1 MSVRDDADVVS
12 LKLDRQL
19 GYIRDH
25 ESLIRFECRTPK
37 CHFATNN
44 SNKLFQHE
52 QGCKSET
59 DIICKQVPM
68 HRPCDKIRN
77 ELVAEGIL
85 PDYSWHNW
93 EFATFDC
100 ECLMDEVG
108 DEFARGV
115 KFIHRLTS
123 IAIKTS
129 FGEPGEYYLERKD
142 MDPWSVKT
150 LVQDFL
156 LTLVQIRRDMFD
168 KLPQS
173 VIDGRTRYFNITK
186 SKDFKKRP
194 VERQA
199 NAWKKLRF
207 LDNCLALRIYSW
219 NGERYDH
226 NVLWAPLLD
235 VLAGMGETF
244 KRFTIIRRGSGIMQ
258 FTDGALIF
266 RDFLN
271 MTSPMKI
278 EKFAQS
284 CGITDVSKT
293 TFPYEYYRNIESL
306 RTATAFPSYRVFRS
320 SLCQDK
326 SRFATELETLVS
338 ENIRTG
344 KWPDSAEA
352 SKVFGFEPPITF
364 TSDDGNYTICQ
375 ADRRHA
381 LELLHTSPKKFFESK
396 EIFDKNCST
405 MADYLK
411 NYNLNDVI
419 LLVRCIKA
427 YAAGFFRSWQVNIHE
442 QMSLPGVAQNLAFRY
457 YEEKETAI
465 YTFGKNFK
473 NYNDQIRKQL
483 HGGMTLV

>member
-1 MSVRDDADVVS
+1 
-12 LKLDRQL
+12 
-19 GYIRDH
+19 
-25 ESLIRFECRTPK
+25 
-37 CHFATNN
+37 
-44 SNKLFQHE
+44 
-52 QGCKSET
+52 
-59 DIICKQVPM
+59 M
-68 HRPCDKIRN
+68 HRQSGKIRN

-85 PDYSWHNW
+85 PNNSWHNW

-100 ECLMDEVG
+100 ECLMAEVG
-108 DEFARGV
+108 DGFPGGV
-115 KFIHRLTS
+115 KFVHRLTS

-129 FGEPGEYYLERKD
+129 FGEPGEYYLERQD
-142 MDPWSVKT
+142 MDPWSVKI

-156 LTLVQIRRDMFD
+156 LTLVQIRRDMFNQ
-168 KLPQS
+168 LPQS
-173 VIDGRTRYFNITK
+173 VIDGRTRYQNITK

-199 NAWKKLRF
+199 NAWAKLRF

-235 VLAGMGETF
+235 VFAGMDESLQ
-244 KRFTIIRRGSGIMQ
+244 KLTIIRRGTGIMQ

-284 CGITDVSKT
+284 CGVKGVSKT
-293 TFPYEYYRNIESL
+293 TFPYEYYRTIESL
-306 RTATAFPSYRVFRS
+306 RSATAFPPYGVFRS

-326 SRFATELETLVS
+326 SLFMAELETVVT
-338 ENIRTG
+338 ENMQNG

-352 SKVFGFEPPITF
+352 NNVFGFDPPIAF
-364 TSDDGNYTICQ
+364 SSSDGNYSVCQ

-381 LELLHTSPKKFFESK
+381 HEILHTSPKKYFESK
-396 EIFDKNCST
+396 AIFDRECST

-442 QMSLPGVAQNLAFRY
+442 QMSLPGVAQYLAFRY
-457 YEEKETAI
+457 YDEKETAI
-465 YTFGKNFK
+465 YTFGKSFK
-473 NYNDQIRKQL
+473 TYNDQIRQQL
-483 HGGMTLV
+483 HGGMTLA